1 MNELVIDVLRREIF
15 RLEQQLGRMGEGD
28 STRYYRQELQ
38 ETLERRRRLLDRYQS
53 HDMRS

>member
-15 RLEQQLGRMGEGD
+15 RLEQQLDRMGESD

-38 ETLERRRRLLDRYQS
+38 ETLERRRRLLDRYQGY
-53 HDMRS
+53 DMRS